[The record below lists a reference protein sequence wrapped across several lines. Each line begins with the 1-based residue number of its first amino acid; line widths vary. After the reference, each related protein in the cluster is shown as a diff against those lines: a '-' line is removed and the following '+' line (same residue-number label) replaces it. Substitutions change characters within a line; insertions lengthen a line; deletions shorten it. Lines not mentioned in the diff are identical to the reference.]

1 MKKQTEIKMSDKFE
15 EEDDKS
21 LLVQTSRPKLQ
32 KPPMFK
38 VLLMNDDF
46 TPMDF
51 VIEVLQS
58 YFHMDQEKATRVM
71 LHVHTRGMGVCG
83 IFTRDVAE
91 TKVVQVNE
99 YSRLRQHPLL
109 CSMEEA

>member
-1 MKKQTEIKMSDKFE
+1 MRKQIGIKMSDTF
-15 EEDDKS
+15 EDDDGNG
-21 LLVQTSRPKLQ
+21 LLVQSSRPKLK

-38 VLLMNDDF
+38 VILMNDDY

-51 VIEVLQS
+51 VIEVLQA
-58 YFHMDQEKATRVM
+58 YFFLDQEKATQVM

-83 IFTRDVAE
+83 IFTRDIAE